1 MRTPLYAIFNDD
13 WSFNRYEYGVSF
25 AATTGRNFTDATKHS
40 VETLLEH
47 FVKPITQTPKPSSEW
62 QDVASQPDVLIEGE
76 GADQTAKL
84 SWPTAPISLDQAK
97 DKLRKK
103 AARCCEKAMF
113 SGYLWERTEGEF
125 YLVQS
130 DVMSRANIL
139 EKEAL
144 AQRRIAAANSDLIP
158 FRMAD
163 NSTPKI
169 TPAEMVAIADAVAV
183 LRDNCI
189 DNLDTVETA
198 IDALPD
204 LAACV
209 AFDCST
215 GFPAVPEQPIDQ

>member
-1 MRTPLYAIFNDD
+1 MTTPKFAIFNDD
-13 WSFNRYEYGVSF
+13 WSLNRTEAGNSF
-25 AATTGRNFTDATKHS
+25 TATTGRNFTDATKHS

-47 FVKPITQTPKPSSEW
+47 FVKPVSQTPKPSSEW
-62 QDVASQPDVLIEGE
+62 QDIASAPEVLIEGE
-76 GADQTAKL
+76 GAAQTAKL
-84 SWPTAPISLDQAK
+84 TWPTAPIGLDRAK
-97 DKLRKK
+97 AKLRKK
-103 AARCCEKAMF
+103 AAQCCETAMF
-113 SGYLWERTEGEF
+113 SGYQWERAEGEI

-139 EKEAL
+139 EKEAC
-144 AQRRIAAANSDLIP
+144 AQRRIAAANTDLIP

-198 IDALPD
+198 IEALADLDA
-204 LAACV
+204 CM
-209 AFDCST
+209 AFDCSA
-215 GFPAVPEQPIDQ
+215 GFPAVPSLL